1 MNPKLWL
8 RKKEML
14 RSQGTS
20 LLGVAVSIQ
29 NVRSVGAQSTGRNS
43 ASPNRP
49 QELAPTGAAL

>member
-29 NVRSVGAQSTGRNS
+29 NVRKSTGRNG